1 MKSESIQVFKIRQI
15 LFFTASSIRHEQ
27 GDTDSN
33 LGKNHMNFRPAMLLG
48 GAVLIAAAP
57 VWADTI
63 PYQGSAEE
71 SPKIEASVRLNRSS
85 VPKMNVLVIAGFR
98 AEPTPIAVLIDT
110 FETSDTLDVPE
121 SKTSATLGTLFH
133 PSFDLDIHHATLID
147 RDSDERISSAVLVDS
162 FETSN
167 AFDLRDSKTSATLG
181 TLFHP
186 SSDVDIRQATL
197 IDRDSGER
205 ISSSGR
211 VGNTWGKEGA
221 GKRDN
226 DTDKNKVKKGVVT
239 VPEPGSLSLLL
250 LGLAA
255 VGISARLRRKLPL
268 TT

>member
-1 MKSESIQVFKIRQI
+1 MS
-15 LFFTASSIRHEQ
+15 
-27 GDTDSN
+27 
-33 LGKNHMNFRPAMLLG
+33 FRPAMLLG

-57 VWADTI
+57 VWADRI
-63 PYQGSAEE
+63 PYPGSAEE

-85 VPKMNVLVIAGFR
+85 VPKMNVLVIVGFR
-98 AEPTPIAVLIDT
+98 AEPTPIAVLI
-110 FETSDTLDVPE
+110 
-121 SKTSATLGTLFH
+121 
-133 PSFDLDIHHATLID
+133 
-147 RDSDERISSAVLVDS
+147 DS

-186 SSDVDIRQATL
+186 SFDLDIHPAALIDRDSDEQISSAVLIDSFETSNAFDVRDSKTSTTLGTLFHPSSEVDIHHATL

-211 VGNTWGKEGA
+211 VGKTWGKEGA

-239 VPEPGSLSLLL
+239 APVPEPGSLSLLL

-255 VGISARLRRKLPL
+255 VGFSASLRRKLPL